1 MGGKNLAL
9 GFNKTYTTNP
19 FNFSL
24 TPVVGLAD
32 LKITDLETEGN
43 QSIDTTLMSQF
54 MGLDARIEKVAA
66 ISKRNAVSVEV
77 QTTYGLQRFPQYTTV
92 FTDGDLVVDDSVVQ
106 VLGTSFE
113 IRDALGIERN
123 MQLYLGGNWNH
134 TYNDEIEIT
143 ADGENKNVS
152 PEMQNAFGRYAGIDI
167 RAVIKG
173 LNLDLNLEYGTTGG
187 LTHQVASLALTKFF

>member
-9 GFNKTYTTNP
+9 GFNKTYTTNQ

-24 TPVVGLAD
+24 TPVVGLED
-32 LKITDLETEGN
+32 LKIPNLETEGN

-54 MGLDARIEKVAA
+54 MGLDAGIEKVVA

-77 QTTYGLQRFPQYTTV
+77 QTTYGLQRFPQYTAV

-123 MQLYLGGNWNH
+123 MQLYVGGNWNH

-152 PEMQNAFGRYAGIDI
+152 PEMQNAFGRYAGLTF
-167 RAVIKG
+167 AKKIKG
-173 LNLDLNLEYGTTGG
+173 FNLDFNLEYGRTGG
-187 LTHQVASLALTKFF
+187 LTNQTVSLSLNKFL